1 MDYLS
6 ISEITEEFKRRIT
19 YEITKQDIQNEFRKL
34 GYLNKRNFP
43 TQKAIQG
50 LDYREAHDIRGKL
63 YYKWARY
70 IIDEIGDI
78 LFEKYINRI
87 NKEQQ

>member
-6 ISEITEEFKRRIT
+6 INQITEEFKHRIT
-19 YEITKQDIQNEFRKL
+19 DGITKQDIQNEFRKL

-43 TQKAIQG
+43 TQQAIQG
-50 LDYREAHDIRGKL
+50 LHYIEAHDIRGRL
-63 YYKWARY
+63 YYKWARC
-70 IIDEIGDI
+70 IVDEIGDI